1 MYLCFTYYSHHF
13 PRDVYKYHKITYI
26 YTYIYI

>member
-13 PRDVYKYHKITYI
+13 PRDVYKYNKITY
-26 YTYIYI
+26 THIYI